1 MKFSINDFYS
11 KCDQVCR
18 KVQIWSH
25 LLKKSLMKIFIF
37 LCSGLGMSTKIIL
50 EGLKEVWNTKIWTLS
65 STGLQS
71 VLPLL
76 KHIEPALAK

>member
-50 EGLKEVWNTKIWTLS
+50 EGLK
-65 STGLQS
+65 
-71 VLPLL
+71 
-76 KHIEPALAK
+76 